1 MGSVT
6 KSHSI
11 VREIRLCHHTCSLLK
26 ISWENKIRLGV
37 TCALFLRNICQPGPV
52 RWWGRAGG
60 GVIFLV
66 QPPPLIVG
74 LANSHVAPRE

>member
-11 VREIRLCHHTCSLLK
+11 VRGEIRLCHHTYSLLK

-37 TCALFLRNICQPGPV
+37 ACVLFLRNICRPGPV
-52 RWWGRAGG
+52 RWWGRGRAGG

-66 QPPPLIVG
+66 QPP
-74 LANSHVAPRE
+74 H